1 MVNRKT
7 CGDWGIFME
16 KSNPPE
22 KSDRRTLRTFRPLLW
37 WFLLVL
43 VLYGIRTHQ
52 RLMEKTRIN
61 FEVSLQGRA
70 VDATASLDGLPAI
83 NGQNISLGSHKFT
96 ITHPKGETYATNFF
110 NWYGLHDLGTIDLK
124 RAMGTLV
131 VTVDPPAPWLSVR
144 GPECSVTLTNSSG
157 LTQSVPTDQYVV
169 ESRYAHWGSADDVT
183 VAVGMATAW
192 RVAPRLGAVQLSCNQ
207 TDASF
212 QLLTVNGHQLESG
225 TFPAFINELPEG
237 SYQLLAE
244 HHQHQ
249 LDQTLVVAKSETNN
263 HAVDFLYGKAVLE
276 TEPPGASVVDDGGRD
291 FGLTP
296 VTFTELTPGPL
307 KFVLH
312 RAGYESVPVTLA
324 IKANQTTVIHT
335 NLTGAGYTEAMKS
348 GQQHME
354 TAEYN
359 LALQSFND
367 ALVAKPDDAQALTL
381 QHEATGLGHLQHAK
395 ILASKEDYIAGDQEL
410 TVALQLLPENEEIKT
425 LLADYKQHEPGQIE
439 RIRLERLNRPK
450 QVFDDLVTME
460 VDANLFEDHS
470 LTTSKPA
477 KDVALAIAS
486 ALQYVQPAFKIYSN
500 SVPKPETY
508 AIVATQDDAGMFA
521 NLAHRECFIVC
532 GQTADNETQII
543 FKDVEYKAEAAVK
556 FSLGNLLNMPV
567 SKNYIPIHPSRIP
580 NMTDKLREQVQGGV
594 SNLTVRI
601 QVAINQTPAAKKPVA
616 Q

>member
-7 CGDWGIFME
+7 CGDWGIYME

-144 GPECSVTLTNSSG
+144 GPEWSVILTNSTG
-157 LTQSVPTDQYVV
+157 VTKSVPTDQYVV
-169 ESRYAHWGSADDVT
+169 ESRYSHWSSADDVT
-183 VAVGMATAW
+183 VAAGLTAAW
-192 RVAPRLGAVQLSCNQ
+192 RVTPQLGAVQLSCNQ
-207 TDASF
+207 ADASF
-212 QLLTVNGHQLESG
+212 QLSTLNGRQLESG
-225 TFPAFINELPEG
+225 SLPAFINELPEG
-237 SYQLLAE
+237 SYKLMAV

-249 LDQTLVVAKSETNN
+249 LEQTVAVAKSQTNN
-263 HAVDFLYGKAVLE
+263 HAVEFLYGKAVLE
-276 TEPPGASVVDDGGRD
+276 TEPPAASVLDEGGRD
-291 FGLTP
+291 YGLTP
-296 VTFTELTPGPL
+296 VTFTELSPGTL

-312 RAGYESVPVTLA
+312 RSGYESVPVTLEVV
-324 IKANQTTVIHT
+324 ANQTTVIHT
-335 NLTGAGYTEAMKS
+335 NLTGAGYSEAMKS

-354 TAEYN
+354 ATEYN

-367 ALVAKPDDAQALTL
+367 ALVAKPDDAQALTQ

-395 ILASKEDYIAGDQEL
+395 TLASKEDYIAGDQEL
-410 TVALQLLPENEEIKT
+410 TVALQSLPENGEIKT
-425 LLADYKQHEPGQIE
+425 LLAEYKQHEPEQIE
-439 RIRLERLNRPK
+439 RMRLERLNRSK

-486 ALQYVQPAFKIYSN
+486 ALQYVQPAFKIYRN
-500 SVPKPETY
+500 TAPKPETY
-508 AIVATQDDAGMFA
+508 AIVATQDDMGILSV
-521 NLAHRECFIVC
+521 NAHRECFIVC
-532 GQTADNETQII
+532 GQTTDNETQII
-543 FKDVEYKAEAAVK
+543 YKDVEYKANHSV
-556 FSLGNLLNMPV
+556 SMQGLLAFRDDQ
-567 SKNYIPIHPSRIP
+567 SYTPIHPSRIP
-580 NMTDKLREQVQGGV
+580 VMTDKLRAQLQMGE

-601 QVAINQTPAAKKPVA
+601 QGAIGQTPAAKPAVA